1 MSVAADVKKIFE
13 KLPDT
18 FLPEKAGNTNAIIQI
33 ELSGEGASNWV
44 INIAQG
50 KMSVKE
56 GVAPSPTMTLQ
67 MEASD
72 YVALAQGRANPME
85 LFAAGKVKFQGDM
98 GLALKF
104 QQMFSRGE

>member
-1 MSVAADVKKIFE
+1 
-13 KLPDT
+13 
-18 FLPEKAGNTNAIIQI
+18 
-33 ELSGEGASNWV
+33 
-44 INIAQG
+44 
-50 KMSVKE
+50 
-56 GVAPSPTMTLQ
+56 MTLQ

-85 LFAAGKVKFQGDM
+85 LFAAGKVKLQGDM

>member
-1 MSVAADVKKIFE
+1 MNVADDVKMIFK
-13 KLPDT
+13 KLPEA
-18 FLPEKAGNTNAIIQI
+18 FLPEKAGNTNATIQI
-33 ELSGEGASNWV
+33 ELSGKGASNWV
-44 INIAQG
+44 ITIAHGQ
-50 KMSVKE
+50 MSVRE

-72 YVALAQGRANPME
+72 YIALAQGKANPME

-104 QQMFSRGE
+104 QQMFSRG